1 MLLHNNCFSV
11 FRSLEFAFLCLKML
25 ENASLRVKNNTLKSL
40 CFKSLINKKWTS
52 GACGGCEHSDCP
64 SLPYGP
70 VVKVQNKLHQANQI
84 NLAGKQ

>member
-40 CFKSLINKKWTS
+40 CFKSLINKKS
-52 GACGGCEHSDCP
+52 GPLEPVGG
-64 SLPYGP
+64 
-70 VVKVQNKLHQANQI
+70 ANTPTAPPFPMG
-84 NLAGKQ
+84 L

>member
-40 CFKSLINKKWTS
+40 CFKSLINKKVDLWSLWGVRTLQLPL
-52 GACGGCEHSDCP
+52 P
-64 SLPYGP
+64 SLWPCS
-70 VVKVQNKLHQANQI
+70 
-84 NLAGKQ
+84 